1 MLQIEHTT
9 FPNNNQQ
16 TYKSNGYLL
25 EKFERNLKV
34 NIKKNKKEKNYLI
47 STSKGKND

>member
-16 TYKSNGYLL
+16 TYKNNGYLL

-34 NIKKNKKEKNYLI
+34 NIEIMFTIINYIL
-47 STSKGKND
+47 NNNL

>member
-34 NIKKNKKEKNYLI
+34 NKKTRKKELFNFNI
-47 STSKGKND
+47 QGKND

>member
-16 TYKSNGYLL
+16 TYKNNGYLL

-34 NIKKNKKEKNYLI
+34 NIKKEQERKELFNFNIQRKE
-47 STSKGKND
+47 

>member
-34 NIKKNKKEKNYLI
+34 NIKKKQERKELFNFNIQRKE
-47 STSKGKND
+47 